1 MLLFG
6 DWLISS
12 YRMINISNLKLK
24 HRFMIILCFSCVA
37 VVVQDKSHIDG
48 TIQQVLRQNLTSYFG
63 MNYPMYYIYDFHM
76 LALILHT
83 FHTFTLIMKSV

>member
-37 VVVQDKSHIDG
+37 VVVQDKSHISG
-48 TIQQVLRQNLTSYFG
+48 TIQHVLRQTFTSHFG
-63 MNYPMYYIYDFHM
+63 MYYPVYYIYDFHK
-76 LALILHT
+76 LAHIIHT
-83 FHTFTLIMKSV
+83 FHTLTLTIKSV